1 MPDGVLG
8 FGNAVLNSYIQAGK
22 DRPETNRWTC
32 NMVQSDK
39 ELWRKIKHEKGWI
52 VERRI
57 REVSDSGW
65 MPGESFSVKA
75 AFEYFETDNLT
86 EGVRRAGLWERSSK
100 QRRQQMPRPWSV
112 MCWHHQRT
120 ARRPVGWKRVN
131 KNTVGEAVGDRVMKG
146 LRFVIRTLDFTLRK
160 MRSRWSV
167 YPGFLY

>member
-8 FGNAVLNSYIQAGK
+8 FGNAALSSYVQAGK

-65 MPGESFSVKA
+65 MPGESFSVKVE
-75 AFEYFETDNLT
+75 FEYLEVFE
-86 EGVRRAGLWERSSK
+86 
-100 QRRQQMPRPWSV
+100 
-112 MCWHHQRT
+112 
-120 ARRPVGWKRVN
+120 
-131 KNTVGEAVGDRVMKG
+131 
-146 LRFVIRTLDFTLRK
+146 
-160 MRSRWSV
+160 
-167 YPGFLY
+167 